1 MLYNFCLL
9 VAIRVLPN
17 WKWLEFKDFVA
28 DFENQKETLTI
39 GDVLGNLSKD
49 VQKPILRIVPKS
61 K

>member
-1 MLYNFCLL
+1 M
-9 VAIRVLPN
+9 AIRVLPN

-49 VQKPILRIVPKS
+49 VQKPILRIVPKN